1 MFSGREDGIIPYPLT
16 DYMYPNCRFSTQLN
30 STHIGCRHCRLDN
43 FLSSF
48 GGSVFPKCSGWLY
61 MITVVPLALFVPHG
75 AFWMHSFDIFLK
87 QKQVANTGKRWE
99 EILSSFPY
107 VSYLFRMFYETAKC
121 QGQAHR
127 QVQSPV
133 ARPRGQRWSLGCRGR
148 KTQGAGVLDVLEFC
162 RFRLDFQALLLRRIY
177 MNLQQ
182 YYTVIIWTFVSIRS
196 LSQEYGKE
204 RNTDFPVPGEC
215 LRHAAEQAE
224 LELAQAR
231 AAAAEAKAALAA
243 AKAAPE
249 SGTEQVAPGCQ
260 TESCFFNDF
269 LMIF

>member
-1 MFSGREDGIIPYPLT
+1 
-16 DYMYPNCRFSTQLN
+16 
-30 STHIGCRHCRLDN
+30 
-43 FLSSF
+43 
-48 GGSVFPKCSGWLY
+48 
-61 MITVVPLALFVPHG
+61 
-75 AFWMHSFDIFLK
+75 
-87 QKQVANTGKRWE
+87 
-99 EILSSFPY
+99 
-107 VSYLFRMFYETAKC
+107 
-121 QGQAHR
+121 
-127 QVQSPV
+127 
-133 ARPRGQRWSLGCRGR
+133 
-148 KTQGAGVLDVLEFC
+148 
-162 RFRLDFQALLLRRIY
+162 